1 MYYLGT
7 AFAILFFGGFM
18 VKSYWDEHIFERDTR
33 RLLAYYK
40 HAIPGSML
48 DGNVQNAR
56 YVVYKYRKKK
66 ATLWRGLEKKY
77 DTKVLLEHEWED
89 SEEGENSDE
98 NEVDYKDLDEEDS
111 TNDKEEEL

>member
-7 AFAILFFGGFM
+7 VFAILFFGGFM

-48 DGNVQNAR
+48 DGNLQVSTREINYEWIRSAE
-56 YVVYKYRKKK
+56 
-66 ATLWRGLEKKY
+66 LSCI
-77 DTKVLLEHEWED
+77 LLSYPIMYGEH
-89 SEEGENSDE
+89 N
-98 NEVDYKDLDEEDS
+98 
-111 TNDKEEEL
+111 